1 MPLYGALDVAALTA
15 PLPRMTDLDT
25 EAWTLPDAEILQL
38 SWEVGEDTLPRLP
51 RAMHPAVPAYVS
63 IAVTRYPEGP
73 VGLFLLAQVRLMG
86 RAGAHPRGLV
96 LGAVASSRA
105 AVDALRARW
114 GYPATLGQVSLTRYH
129 DRVVAEVRRGG
140 ESILDCAL
148 LGPEMIS
155 PGDVQYIASVTLA
168 EVPEADGTHRRI
180 VQVDPDY
187 TLKRAERGR
196 AHASRF
202 VAEAW
207 GAPGLTLSH
216 PISASVTVCDTD
228 LPRIR
233 FVMDSEIPAFRGTRR
248 IR

>member
-1 MPLYGALDVAALTA
+1 
-15 PLPRMTDLDT
+15 
-25 EAWTLPDAEILQL
+25 
-38 SWEVGEDTLPRLP
+38 
-51 RAMHPAVPAYVS
+51 
-63 IAVTRYPEGP
+63 
-73 VGLFLLAQVRLMG
+73 
-86 RAGAHPRGLV
+86 
-96 LGAVASSRA
+96 
-105 AVDALRARW
+105 
-114 GYPATLGQVSLTRYH
+114 
-129 DRVVAEVRRGG
+129 
-140 ESILDCAL
+140 
-148 LGPEMIS
+148 
-155 PGDVQYIASVTLA
+155 
-168 EVPEADGTHRRI
+168 VPEADGTHRRI

-196 AHASRF
+196 AHASRC